1 MDSIMDLMDTHMD
14 ILWTGLWTNYGL
26 LNGLDGLYYGLLM
39 DNLMDI
45 SWTY

>member
-39 DNLMDI
+39 DYFMD
-45 SWTY
+45 